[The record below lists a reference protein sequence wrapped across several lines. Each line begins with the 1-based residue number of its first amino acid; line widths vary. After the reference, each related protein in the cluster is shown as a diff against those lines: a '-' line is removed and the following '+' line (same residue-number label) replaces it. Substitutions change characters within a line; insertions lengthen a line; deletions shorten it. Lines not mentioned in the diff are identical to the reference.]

1 MANSMLAAVR
11 DAVAGPVEMSSVED
25 EPRAPGGHAHSQ
37 PGGHSMSENDGKPV
51 AKNAGIS
58 QAEHDASV
66 EKARGEGHAAG
77 SAEATTRLGD
87 VLGAEGIKGDGGRMA
102 AALDLA
108 VKSPAMAAADVSAYV
123 VANVA
128 ANAGASGQDP
138 ATYEAERLN
147 AAGLATPQERPGA
160 KKASINRSEIYSA
173 RANQSKG

>member
-108 VKSPAMAAADVSAYV
+108 APRQRLPLPRRAGPADVP
-123 VANVA
+123 A
-128 ANAGASGQDP
+128 AVHLKQRRRRQAQ
-138 ATYEAERLN
+138 
-147 AAGLATPQERPGA
+147 
-160 KKASINRSEIYSA
+160 
-173 RANQSKG
+173 

>member
-1 MANSMLAAVR
+1 
-11 DAVAGPVEMSSVED
+11 
-25 EPRAPGGHAHSQ
+25 
-37 PGGHSMSENDGKPV
+37 
-51 AKNAGIS
+51 
-58 QAEHDASV
+58 
-66 EKARGEGHAAG
+66 
-77 SAEATTRLGD
+77 
-87 VLGAEGIKGDGGRMA
+87 
-102 AALDLA
+102 
-108 VKSPAMAAADVSAYV
+108 MAAADVSAYV